1 MGTVPSVLNIGE
13 SRSFS
18 LIPLRKTW
26 RVKEKCL
33 SLQTRTINVTTMK
46 TSYCHKTSLND
57 SIRVYAIILFLLC
70 FNLAISA
77 QVKSAEQDSLNIP
90 VILIDGVE
98 VQNLDSIDIVNFK
111 DDVIDIKV
119 IKDRKITELFAPRLG
134 GVMCITTKS
143 KKYLTPIIQK
153 YEENVEAAKKKR
165 KPNTIYIR

>member
-1 MGTVPSVLNIGE
+1 MY
-13 SRSFS
+13 
-18 LIPLRKTW
+18 
-26 RVKEKCL
+26 L

-46 TSYCHKTSLND
+46 TSYCPKTSLND

>member
-1 MGTVPSVLNIGE
+1 
-13 SRSFS
+13 
-18 LIPLRKTW
+18 
-26 RVKEKCL
+26 
-33 SLQTRTINVTTMK
+33 MK
-46 TSYCHKTSLND
+46 TSYCPKTSLND

-98 VQNLDSIDIVNFK
+98 VQNLDSIDIE
-111 DDVIDIKV
+111 DIIEFKV

>member
-1 MGTVPSVLNIGE
+1 
-13 SRSFS
+13 
-18 LIPLRKTW
+18 
-26 RVKEKCL
+26 
-33 SLQTRTINVTTMK
+33 MK
-46 TSYCHKTSLND
+46 TSYCPRTKTSLND

-90 VILIDGVE
+90 VILVDGVE
-98 VQNLDSIDIVNFK
+98 VQKLDSIDIE
-111 DDVIDIKV
+111 DIIECKV

>member
-1 MGTVPSVLNIGE
+1 
-13 SRSFS
+13 
-18 LIPLRKTW
+18 
-26 RVKEKCL
+26 
-33 SLQTRTINVTTMK
+33 MK
-46 TSYCHKTSLND
+46 TSYCPKTSLND

-134 GVMCITTKS
+134 GGMCIKTKS

>member
-1 MGTVPSVLNIGE
+1 
-13 SRSFS
+13 
-18 LIPLRKTW
+18 
-26 RVKEKCL
+26 
-33 SLQTRTINVTTMK
+33 MK
-46 TSYCHKTSLND
+46 TSYCPRTKTSLND

-77 QVKSAEQDSLNIP
+77 QVKSTEQDSLNIP
-90 VILIDGVE
+90 VILVDGVE
-98 VQNLDSIDIVNFK
+98 VQKLDSIDIE
-111 DDVIDIKV
+111 DIIECKV

-153 YEENVEAAKKKR
+153 YEENVEAAEKKR

>member
-1 MGTVPSVLNIGE
+1 MY
-13 SRSFS
+13 
-18 LIPLRKTW
+18 
-26 RVKEKCL
+26 L

-46 TSYCHKTSLND
+46 TSYCPKTSLND

-98 VQNLDSIDIVNFK
+98 VQNLDSIDIE
-111 DDVIDIKV
+111 DIIEFKV

>member
-1 MGTVPSVLNIGE
+1 M
-13 SRSFS
+13 
-18 LIPLRKTW
+18 IPLRKTW
-26 RVKEKCL
+26 RIKEKSL

-46 TSYCHKTSLND
+46 TSYCPRTKTSLND

>member
-1 MGTVPSVLNIGE
+1 MY
-13 SRSFS
+13 
-18 LIPLRKTW
+18 
-26 RVKEKCL
+26 L

-46 TSYCHKTSLND
+46 TSYCPKTSLND

-153 YEENVEAAKKKR
+153 YEEKVEAAKKKR

>member
-1 MGTVPSVLNIGE
+1 
-13 SRSFS
+13 
-18 LIPLRKTW
+18 
-26 RVKEKCL
+26 
-33 SLQTRTINVTTMK
+33 MK
-46 TSYCHKTSLND
+46 TSYCPRTKTSLND

-90 VILIDGVE
+90 VILVDGVE
-98 VQNLDSIDIVNFK
+98 VQKLDSIDIE
-111 DDVIDIKV
+111 DIIECKV

-153 YEENVEAAKKKR
+153 YEENVEAAEKKR

>member
-1 MGTVPSVLNIGE
+1 
-13 SRSFS
+13 
-18 LIPLRKTW
+18 
-26 RVKEKCL
+26 
-33 SLQTRTINVTTMK
+33 MK
-46 TSYCHKTSLND
+46 TSYCPRTKTSLND

-70 FNLAISA
+70 FNLGISA

-90 VILIDGVE
+90 VILVDGVE
-98 VQNLDSIDIVNFK
+98 VQKLDSIDIE
-111 DDVIDIKV
+111 DIIECKV

-153 YEENVEAAKKKR
+153 YEENVEAAEKKR

>member
-1 MGTVPSVLNIGE
+1 M
-13 SRSFS
+13 
-18 LIPLRKTW
+18 LIFAD
-26 RVKEKCL
+26 
-33 SLQTRTINVTTMK
+33 RTINVTTMK
-46 TSYCHKTSLND
+46 TSYCPRTKTSLND

-90 VILIDGVE
+90 VILVDGVE
-98 VQNLDSIDIVNFK
+98 VQKLDSIDIE
-111 DDVIDIKV
+111 DIIECKV

-153 YEENVEAAKKKR
+153 YEENVEAAEKKR
-165 KPNTIYIR
+165 RPNTIYIR

>member
-1 MGTVPSVLNIGE
+1 M
-13 SRSFS
+13 
-18 LIPLRKTW
+18 LIFAD
-26 RVKEKCL
+26 
-33 SLQTRTINVTTMK
+33 RTINVTTMK
-46 TSYCHKTSLND
+46 TSYCPRTKTSLND

-90 VILIDGVE
+90 VILVDGVE
-98 VQNLDSIDIVNFK
+98 VQNLDSIDIE
-111 DDVIDIKV
+111 DIIECKV

-153 YEENVEAAKKKR
+153 YEENVEAAEKKR
-165 KPNTIYIR
+165 RPNTIYIR

>member
-1 MGTVPSVLNIGE
+1 M
-13 SRSFS
+13 
-18 LIPLRKTW
+18 IPLRKTW
-26 RVKEKCL
+26 RIKEKYL

-111 DDVIDIKV
+111 D
-119 IKDRKITELFAPRLG
+119 ELPALTLNIFIISLLHF
-134 GVMCITTKS
+134 VFIIS
-143 KKYLTPIIQK
+143 KK
-153 YEENVEAAKKKR
+153 NKKVK
-165 KPNTIYIR
+165 TFSL

>member
-1 MGTVPSVLNIGE
+1 M
-13 SRSFS
+13 
-18 LIPLRKTW
+18 
-26 RVKEKCL
+26 
-33 SLQTRTINVTTMK
+33 
-46 TSYCHKTSLND
+46 
-57 SIRVYAIILFLLC
+57 
-70 FNLAISA
+70 
-77 QVKSAEQDSLNIP
+77 NIP

>member
-1 MGTVPSVLNIGE
+1 
-13 SRSFS
+13 
-18 LIPLRKTW
+18 
-26 RVKEKCL
+26 
-33 SLQTRTINVTTMK
+33 MK
-46 TSYCHKTSLND
+46 TSHCPKTSLND

-90 VILIDGVE
+90 VILVDGVE
-98 VQNLDSIDIVNFK
+98 VQKLDSIDIE
-111 DDVIDIKV
+111 DIIECKV

-153 YEENVEAAKKKR
+153 YEENVEAAEKKR

>member
-1 MGTVPSVLNIGE
+1 MY
-13 SRSFS
+13 
-18 LIPLRKTW
+18 
-26 RVKEKCL
+26 L

-46 TSYCHKTSLND
+46 TSYCPKTSLND

-134 GVMCITTKS
+134 GVMCITNKS

>member
-1 MGTVPSVLNIGE
+1 
-13 SRSFS
+13 
-18 LIPLRKTW
+18 
-26 RVKEKCL
+26 
-33 SLQTRTINVTTMK
+33 MK
-46 TSYCHKTSLND
+46 TSYCLKTSLND

>member
-1 MGTVPSVLNIGE
+1 M
-13 SRSFS
+13 
-18 LIPLRKTW
+18 IPLRKTW
-26 RVKEKCL
+26 RIKEKSL

-46 TSYCHKTSLND
+46 TSYCPRTSLND

>member
-1 MGTVPSVLNIGE
+1 
-13 SRSFS
+13 
-18 LIPLRKTW
+18 
-26 RVKEKCL
+26 
-33 SLQTRTINVTTMK
+33 MK
-46 TSYCHKTSLND
+46 TSYCPKTSLND

-119 IKDRKITELFAPRLG
+119 IKDRKIT
-134 GVMCITTKS
+134 
-143 KKYLTPIIQK
+143 
-153 YEENVEAAKKKR
+153 
-165 KPNTIYIR
+165 

>member
-1 MGTVPSVLNIGE
+1 
-13 SRSFS
+13 
-18 LIPLRKTW
+18 
-26 RVKEKCL
+26 
-33 SLQTRTINVTTMK
+33 MK
-46 TSYCHKTSLND
+46 TSYCPRTKTSLND

-90 VILIDGVE
+90 VILVDGVE
-98 VQNLDSIDIVNFK
+98 VQKLDSIDIE
-111 DDVIDIKV
+111 DIIECKV

-153 YEENVEAAKKKR
+153 YEENVEAAEKKR
-165 KPNTIYIR
+165 RPNTIYIR

>member
-1 MGTVPSVLNIGE
+1 
-13 SRSFS
+13 
-18 LIPLRKTW
+18 
-26 RVKEKCL
+26 
-33 SLQTRTINVTTMK
+33 MK
-46 TSYCHKTSLND
+46 TSYCPKTSLND

-90 VILIDGVE
+90 VILVDGVE
-98 VQNLDSIDIVNFK
+98 VQKLDSIDIE
-111 DDVIDIKV
+111 DIIECKV

-153 YEENVEAAKKKR
+153 YEENVEAAEKKR
-165 KPNTIYIR
+165 RPNTIYIR